1 MTVQTPRIS
10 CNGRKV
16 ITEILW
22 IVTIVQGLFTL
33 WQFAQLYPKSL
44 KRRLFWT
51 DGFKQKYELKTP
63 HFFELHE
70 NEYSNLRSPLWC
82 YPSSVL
88 QKLIKSL
95 THWYDNLFKE
105 CCTWLPLSWNGQQR
119 KGWAGRGTFFTSHG
133 SKPGSNSA
141 GCAGSVN
148 SSLLFAS
155 YVLQYL
161 CSFFSWSPD
170 WWNSEGRCGDPLGC
184 VWRWVHIHTK
194 HALLQS
200 TEDWKDLVHG
210 HANQHQLYP
219 QLATRASKISGEEE
233 KNISATLVS
242 VFWNTPSRNY
252 YIFFC
257 RGNYIQL

>member
-22 IVTIVQGLFTL
+22 IVTIVQELFTL

-82 YPSSVL
+82 YPFSVL
-88 QKLIKSL
+88 QKLIMSL

-105 CCTWLPLSWNGQQR
+105 CCTWLP
-119 KGWAGRGTFFTSHG
+119 WAGTVNKGKDEQGEGPSSH
-133 SKPGSNSA
+133 PMAANQA
-141 GCAGSVN
+141 ATQLDVQALWTHHF
-148 SSLLFAS
+148 SLQS

-161 CSFFSWSPD
+161 CSFFFLIPRLVELWRQMWGSSGLCVKVSAYPHKTCTSPI
-170 WWNSEGRCGDPLGC
+170 NRRLEGL
-184 VWRWVHIHTK
+184 
-194 HALLQS
+194 
-200 TEDWKDLVHG
+200 
-210 HANQHQLYP
+210 
-219 QLATRASKISGEEE
+219 
-233 KNISATLVS
+233 SA
-242 VFWNTPSRNY
+242 WP
-252 YIFFC
+252 C
-257 RGNYIQL
+257 

>member
-22 IVTIVQGLFTL
+22 IVTIVQELFTL
-33 WQFAQLYPKSL
+33 WKFAQLYPKSL

-51 DGFKQKYELKTP
+51 DEFKQKYELKTP

-82 YPSSVL
+82 YPFSVL

-95 THWYDNLFKE
+95 THCYDNLFKE
-105 CCTWLPLSWNGQQR
+105 CCTRLPLSWNGQQR

-141 GCAGSVN
+141 GCAGSMN
-148 SSLLFAS
+148 SSLLFAK
-155 YVLQYL
+155 L
-161 CSFFSWSPD
+161 CIAISLFLFFPD
-170 WWNSEGRCGDPLGC
+170 PQTGGTLKADVGILWAVCEGEC
-184 VWRWVHIHTK
+184 I
-194 HALLQS
+194 S
-200 TEDWKDLVHG
+200 TQNMHFS
-210 HANQHQLYP
+210 NQQK
-219 QLATRASKISGEEE
+219 TGR
-233 KNISATLVS
+233 T
-242 VFWNTPSRNY
+242 
-252 YIFFC
+252 
-257 RGNYIQL
+257 